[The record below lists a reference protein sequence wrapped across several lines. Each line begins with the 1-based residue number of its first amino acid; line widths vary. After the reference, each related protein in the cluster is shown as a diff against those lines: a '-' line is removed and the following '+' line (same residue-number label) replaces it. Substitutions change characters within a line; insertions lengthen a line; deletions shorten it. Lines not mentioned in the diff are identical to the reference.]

1 MLNGRIIESYKYGL
15 EEYDCA
21 GFNRDGIDLLIEKK
35 REEFR
40 FEFNLYLEMGE
51 TYDN

>member
-1 MLNGRIIESYKYGL
+1 MLNGRIIDEMKYGL
-15 EEYDCA
+15 QEYDLLN
-21 GFNRDGIDLLIEKK
+21 FNDNGIDLLIEKK